1 VYCIV
6 ETEDEMAAMT
16 DAERAEFLAQP
27 VIGRLGCLDD
37 DGYPYVVPVW
47 FAYADGGF
55 YLVPRARSE
64 WARYL
69 AQDGRVS
76 LCIDDAEL
84 PYRRVLVKGRADVIE
99 TPNVGGQ
106 WVAIGT
112 RMARNYRGA
121 EGLAYM
127 ERTKDEPRWLFFV
140 RPEQMTST
148 NGGWATRYKHSQ
160 W

>member
-1 VYCIV
+1 
-6 ETEDEMAAMT
+6 MAAMT
-16 DAERAEFLAQP
+16 DEERAEFLAQP

-37 DGYPYVVPVW
+37 EGYPSVVPVW
-47 FAYADGGF
+47 FDYAEGGF
-55 YLVPRARSE
+55 YLVPRARSD

-69 AQDGRVS
+69 ARDERVS
-76 LCIDDAEL
+76 LCIDAAEP
-84 PYRRVLVKGRADVIE
+84 PYRRVIVKGRAELIE
-99 TPNVGGQ
+99 TPNVGGR

-112 RMARNYRGA
+112 RMAHNYRGT
-121 EGLAYM
+121 EGLEYM

-148 NGGWATRYKHSQ
+148 NGGWATRYKHSP

>member
-1 VYCIV
+1 
-6 ETEDEMAAMT
+6 MAAMT
-16 DAERAEFLAQP
+16 DDERAAFLAQP

-37 DGYPYVVPVW
+37 DGDPYVVPVW
-47 FAYADGGF
+47 FAYAEGGF
-55 YLVPRARSE
+55 SLVPRARSA

-69 AQDGRVS
+69 ARDGRVS
-76 LCIDDAEL
+76 LCIDDAVL
-84 PYRRVLVKGRADVIE
+84 PYRRVIVKGRAEVIE
-99 TPNVGGQ
+99 TPNVGGR

-112 RMARNYRGA
+112 RMAERYRGA

-140 RPEQMTST
+140 RPIQMTST
-148 NGGWATRYKHSQ
+148 NGGWATRYKHTD

>member
-1 VYCIV
+1 
-6 ETEDEMAAMT
+6 MPAMT
-16 DAERAEFLAQP
+16 DEERAQFLAQP
-27 VIGRLGCLDD
+27 IIGRLGCLDD

-69 AQDGRVS
+69 ERDGRVS
-76 LCIDDAEL
+76 LCIDSADP
-84 PYRRVLVKGRADVIE
+84 PYRRVLLKGRADVIE
-99 TPNVGGQ
+99 TPNVGGR

-112 RMARNYRGA
+112 QMAENYRGA

-127 ERTKDEPRWLFFV
+127 GRTKNEPRWLFFI
-140 RPEQMTST
+140 RPEKITST

>member
-1 VYCIV
+1 
-6 ETEDEMAAMT
+6 MAAMS
-16 DAERAEFLAQP
+16 DEERAEFLARP

-69 AQDGRVS
+69 ERDGRVS
-76 LCIDDAEL
+76 LCLDAADL
-84 PYRRVLVKGRADVIE
+84 PYRRVIVKGRAELIE
-99 TPNVGGQ
+99 TPNVGGR
-106 WVAIGT
+106 WVEMGT
-112 RMARNYRGA
+112 RMAENYRGV
-121 EGLAYM
+121 EGLAYI

-148 NGGWATRYKHSQ
+148 NGGWATRYKHTN

>member
-1 VYCIV
+1 M
-6 ETEDEMAAMT
+6 TAMT
-16 DAERAEFLAQP
+16 DAERAEFLVQP

-37 DGYPYVVPVW
+37 DGYPSVVPVW

-69 AQDGRVS
+69 ARDGRVS
-76 LCIDDAEL
+76 LCIDAAES
-84 PYRRVLVKGRADVIE
+84 PYRRVLVKGRAAVIE

-112 RMARNYRGA
+112 RMAERYRGA
-121 EGLAYM
+121 EGRAYM
-127 ERTKDEPRWLFFV
+127 ERTRDEPRWLFFV
-140 RPEQMTST
+140 HPEQMTST

>member
-1 VYCIV
+1 
-6 ETEDEMAAMT
+6 MAAMT
-16 DAERAEFLAQP
+16 DEERAAFLALP
-27 VIGRLGCLDD
+27 VIARLGCLDD

-55 YLVPRARSE
+55 FLVPRARSE

-69 AQDGRVS
+69 ARDGRVS
-76 LCIDDAEL
+76 LCIDSADV
-84 PYRRVLVKGRADVIE
+84 PYRRVLVKGRAEVIE
-99 TPNVGGQ
+99 TLNVGGQ

-112 RMARNYRGA
+112 RMAEQYRGQA
-121 EGLAYM
+121 GLEYI
-127 ERTKDEPRWLFFV
+127 ERTKDEPRWLFFI

>member
-1 VYCIV
+1 
-6 ETEDEMAAMT
+6 MAAMT
-16 DAERAEFLAQP
+16 DEERAEFLAQP

-69 AQDGRVS
+69 ERDGRVS
-76 LCIDDAEL
+76 LCIDAADL
-84 PYRRVLVKGRADVIE
+84 PYRRVIVKGRAAVIE
-99 TPNVGGQ
+99 TPNVGGR
-106 WVAIGT
+106 WVEMGT
-112 RMARNYRGA
+112 RMAENYRGA

-140 RPEQMTST
+140 RPEQITST
-148 NGGWATRYKHSQ
+148 NGGWATRYKHTN

>member
-1 VYCIV
+1 
-6 ETEDEMAAMT
+6 MPAMT

-27 VIGRLGCLDD
+27 VIARLGCLDD

-47 FAYADGGF
+47 FAYADSGF

-69 AQDGRVS
+69 QRDGRAS
-76 LCIDDAEL
+76 LCIDAAEL
-84 PYRRVLVKGRADVIE
+84 PYRRVLVKGRAEVIE
-99 TPNVGGQ
+99 TPNVGGR
-106 WVAIGT
+106 WVEYGT
-112 RMARNYRGA
+112 RMAQNYRGA
-121 EGLAYM
+121 AGLAYM
-127 ERTKDEPRWLFFV
+127 EQTKDEPRWLFFI
-140 RPEQMTST
+140 RPEKITST